1 MAKTDINISGKVL
14 LSMAATFL
22 GTLLII
28 WATGQNERAFNPTL
42 TKITLTTAGCEY
54 VQRQT
59 GLPEKPVGKIGSC
72 EVDANF
78 TQYRL
83 SSGGTIFYGND
94 DSESL
99 DISES
104 QVVGTIKLPE
114 IPNKPWTHN
123 QKMSVWQLALSYIFT
138 LSNFIFI
145 VVQLNKTKSKSE
157 N

>member
-28 WATGQNERAFNPTL
+28 WATGQNERAFRPTL

-59 GLPEKPVGKIGSC
+59 GLPEKTVGKIGSC
-72 EVDANF
+72 EVEADF
-78 TQYRL
+78 TQYSL
-83 SSGGTIFYGND
+83 SSGGTIFYGNE

-99 DISES
+99 EISES
-104 QVVGTIKLPE
+104 QVVGTVKMPK

-123 QKMSVWQLALSYIFT
+123 QKVSVWQLAFSYIFM

-145 VVQLNKTKSKSE
+145 VVQLNKPKRKNE